1 MQLADH
7 SSVMQTSRYG
17 GRHGPARGAGGG
29 DPRRPENDHR
39 QHAIPGGQAVQGPGC
54 TVPVTAPSE
63 IPPAVAE
70 IVTVSPSARN
80 VLVVP
85 SGSASGRLPPQV
97 SSSSEPSRSGSSP
110 DTVPDA

>member
-7 SSVMQTSRYG
+7 TSVMQTSGYG
-17 GRHGPARGAGGG
+17 GRLGPTRGAGGG
-29 DPRRPENDHR
+29 DPRRSGDRP